1 MCAHE
6 MVYVLKITGFV
17 QPLDKISKETT
28 VEESLCPRQVSGA
41 ENMWRGFAYRQLPRT
56 CPSMSG

>member
-1 MCAHE
+1 MRAHE

-28 VEESLCPRQVSGA
+28 AEEPLCPRQVS
-41 ENMWRGFAYRQLPRT
+41 E
-56 CPSMSG
+56 